1 MNTFAF
7 INNIKN
13 NIKKVMSNN
22 NKSQQTV
29 ELPQAVNSIA
39 KEEHT
44 SVLQQMSNSPDIDL
58 SPSVVN
64 MIKAKKNEIELSGND
79 LGAYAMDTCVAQNGN
94 IKGFKNV
101 LNVVVMN
108 YKVEAERMEQDVKIE
123 LSTEINR
130 LNNLIIKLTNE
141 IHSIETFVI
150 PEKQEEL
157 KSQENQIISLMN
169 NSEYNVS
176 SSLSSE
182 RLLIMQLAAARTKE
196 IIRELKKKVVELQTE
211 IDQTKIAIE
220 GLNMQ
225 SQQINFFNESVLRRR
240 LALFLNHW
248 LIALSGMGV
257 DETLIAETEEVFK
270 NYQNNQIALLAA

>member
-1 MNTFAF
+1 
-7 INNIKN
+7 
-13 NIKKVMSNN
+13 MSNN